1 MGKTV
6 GLIFNEPEPIVETH
20 IDING
25 EVSEFVNTDVPE
37 ICIEDMT
44 VTQLK
49 QFAKD
54 NDIDIGLAAKKD
66 DIIKAIIAAGD
77 ADAEV

>member
-1 MGKTV
+1 MGKIV
-6 GLIFNEPEPIVETH
+6 GLIFNEPEKIVETH
-20 IDING
+20 TDING
-25 EVSEFVNTDVPE
+25 KVSEFVNTDVPE

-44 VTQLK
+44 VPQLK

-54 NDIDIGLAAKKD
+54 NDIDIGSAAKKD

>member
-1 MGKTV
+1 MGKIV
-6 GLIFNEPEPIVETH
+6 GLTFNEPEQTTETPV
-20 IDING
+20 DA
-25 EVSEFVNTDVPE
+25 SA

-44 VTQLK
+44 VPQLK

-54 NDIDIGLAAKKD
+54 NDIDIGSAAKKD